1 MPLRKGNV
9 VADKAAAV
17 EEAPPLEV
25 EQAPGVDPVIEDS
38 VTEAPP
44 PPPVNATSTV
54 PAAQEEAGTA
64 QLQQAAPVQDPLPT
78 THELAKTT
86 SLRGP
91 APVPQAAA
99 PQPPAVR
106 QGSAPMVS
114 GGVTEALG
122 QAGFEGLEFGY
133 GAFPIV
139 TLQNTGQFE
148 TSEGGVLGSS
158 FNCVLLGSKAKWIC
172 KNDQRGDA
180 EDFFYSFDRVT
191 TLSGDDVQS
200 IINGWKERGWNSEWK
215 KYLDVQAQ
223 MVTDDED
230 NGALVM
236 LSIPPT
242 SISRFSGYVA
252 TVMGRYQQ
260 DITQVV
266 TRCELG
272 EKVTKGR
279 YPFHPWSFSKLRN
292 V

>member
-9 VADKAAAV
+9 VADQAAAV
-17 EEAPPLEV
+17 EDAPPFDAEDTPAVNPVVEAP
-25 EQAPGVDPVIEDS
+25 AA
-38 VTEAPP
+38 EAPP
-44 PPPVNATSTV
+44 PPDVNPVSTV
-54 PAAQEEAGTA
+54 PETQEAAGAAQTR
-64 QLQQAAPVQDPLPT
+64 QAAPAREPLPT
-78 THELAKTT
+78 THELANKT

-122 QAGFEGLEFGY
+122 QAGFEGLEFGF
-133 GAFPIV
+133 GAFPVV

-158 FNCVLLGSKAKWIC
+158 FNCILLGSKAKWIC

-191 TLSGDDVQS
+191 ALTGEDAKT
-200 IINGWKERGWNSEWK
+200 IIDGWTQRGWKHEWK

-242 SISRFSGYVA
+242 SINRFSGYVA
-252 TVMGRYQQ
+252 TVIGRYQQ
-260 DITQVV
+260 EITQVV

-272 EKVTKGR
+272 EKVTKVR
-279 YPFHPWSFSKLRN
+279 YPFHPWSFSKLRDI
-292 V
+292 